1 MDEDIQNVVIL
12 AGGKGTRMR
21 EHTEYIPKPM
31 VEIGGIPILIHII
44 NYFDYYL
51 NYCQLIHI

>member
-31 VEIGGIPILIHII
+31 VEIEESHSYSH
-44 NYFDYYL
+44 N
-51 NYCQLIHI
+51 QLF